1 MDKLAIIIV
10 VLMLGNGYYKQCN
23 EKTAAKESNLEIATK
38 YYIAEDYKEALPY
51 YKKVIYK
58 DKAMNNG
65 STFYRFAYSWE
76 QVEPNMKE
84 SFAPFYSIS
93 AYILERDNDT
103 KNKYYSYAINKE
115 KKFGVTHDGFNNELI
130 NQMLT
135 LPLNK
140 NLLICLWAAIA
151 IATIFLL
158 AILIRF
164 FSTSK
169 ERKPKWHGF
178 KRDLKELFDT
188 KYYKYYSQHMD
199 EHFKR
204 LEKLQEL
211 YVPMLQMAKN
221 EHNISYENF
230 LLYKFC
236 QVIFT
241 RDASKKKI
249 SPNAVDYKT
258 VDKGLNAF
266 FPVEVENT
274 VTLEAYQKR
283 INFINK
289 AYAFFSAWH
298 KLQEK
303 YNYILFEIPEWG
315 ALATTLVLRTK
326 DTVLLE
332 KVNNICDNY
341 EDASC
346 FGYRKRFMLVAN
358 MIYHNTFSSG
368 DAISEILKTE
378 MFDRMT
384 NKRFAFRK
392 AFMKMQ
398 NFLIHILP
406 IYFFSYVYSVIFAL
420 FGNGNSFNNALI
432 ASVFAVAA
440 IPLKRII
447 SGDINFISISESEQ
461 IAKANKEPQ
470 TEQFYDSSS
479 LHSYENDTDYYEYE
493 QPEDSFDN
501 FDDDYEQQI
510 RREKDEERERRNQ
523 EDRERQNAERQRRQ
537 EDQERRAAE
546 RKKIIT
552 ISDIQQK
559 GRWYAIFDETGK
571 KIKEIPVSKGNLLG
585 FSSSFFILVS
595 GRWYAT
601 YDGNCNKIK
610 DIPVQKGE
618 FQSIAGDT
626 FILQHGRWLT
636 TYRSD
641 GTKVAERPA

>member
-10 VLMLGNGYYKQCN
+10 VLMLGNGYYRQCN
-23 EKTAAKESNLEIATK
+23 EKAAAKESNLEIATK

-103 KNKYYSYAINKE
+103 KNKYYSYALNKE
-115 KKFGVTHDGFNNELI
+115 KKFGVTHNGFNNDLI

-140 NLLICLWAAIA
+140 NVLICLWVAIA
-151 IATIFLL
+151 ITTIFLL

-169 ERKPKWHGF
+169 NRRPKWHGF

-204 LEKLQEL
+204 LENLQEL

-241 RDASKKKI
+241 RESSKKKI

-274 VTLEAYQKR
+274 VTLETYQKR

-289 AYAFFSAWH
+289 SYAFFSAWH

-315 ALATTLVLRTK
+315 TLATTLVLRANDIT
-326 DTVLLE
+326 LLE

-346 FGYRKRFMLVAN
+346 FDYRKRFMLAAN
-358 MIYHNTFSSG
+358 MIYHNADSNG

-378 MFDRMT
+378 IFDSMA
-384 NKRFAFRK
+384 NKRFVFRK

-406 IYFFSYVYSVIFAL
+406 IYSFAYAYSVVFAL
-420 FGNGNSFNNALI
+420 LGSGNSFNNALI
-432 ASVFAVAA
+432 ASLFAVAA

-447 SGDINFISISESEQ
+447 SKDMEIISISESEQ
-461 IAKANKEPQ
+461 IAKAKKEAQ
-470 TEQFYDSSS
+470 TERAHDFSG
-479 LHSYENDTDYYEYE
+479 LHSHKSEKIYYEYE
-493 QPEDSFDN
+493 EPEDSCDN
-501 FDDDYEQQI
+501 FDDDYEEQI

-537 EDQERRAAE
+537 EEQERRASE
-546 RKKIIT
+546 RKE
-552 ISDIQQK
+552 
-559 GRWYAIFDETGK
+559 REDERKRQLNKKYYCEYCGK
-571 KIKEIPVSKGNLLG
+571 EYNNIESLTRAPCYKHPNGHYKGNHKLYEGSKKSSYVCKYCGKEYNNIETLTRNYCYRHPNGHYKG
-585 FSSSFFILVS
+585 FH
-595 GRWYAT
+595 A
-601 YDGNCNKIK
+601 
-610 DIPVQKGE
+610 
-618 FQSIAGDT
+618 
-626 FILQHGRWLT
+626 
-636 TYRSD
+636 
-641 GTKVAERPA
+641 PAL

>member
-23 EKTAAKESNLEIATK
+23 EKAAAKESNLEIATK

-51 YKKVIYK
+51 YKRVIYK

-84 SFAPFYSIS
+84 SFALFYSIS
-93 AYILERDNDT
+93 AYVLERDNDT
-103 KNKYYSYAINKE
+103 KNKYYSYALNKE
-115 KKFGVTHDGFNNELI
+115 KKFGVTHNGFNNDLI

-140 NLLICLWAAIA
+140 NVLICLWVAIA

-164 FSTSK
+164 FSTLK
-169 ERKPKWHGF
+169 KRKPKWHGF

-204 LEKLQEL
+204 LENLQEL

-274 VTLEAYQKR
+274 VTLETYQKR

-289 AYAFFSAWH
+289 SYAFFSAWH

-315 ALATTLVLRTK
+315 TLATTLVLRANDIT
-326 DTVLLE
+326 LFE
-332 KVNNICDNY
+332 KLNNICDNY

-346 FGYRKRFMLVAN
+346 FSYRKRFMLAAN
-358 MIYHNTFSSG
+358 MIYHNADSNG
-368 DAISEILKTE
+368 DAISGILKTE
-378 MFDRMT
+378 IFDSMA
-384 NKRFAFRK
+384 NKRFVFRK

-406 IYFFSYVYSVIFAL
+406 IYSFAYAYSVVFAL
-420 FGNGNSFNNALI
+420 LGSGNSFNNALI

-447 SGDINFISISESEQ
+447 SKDMEIISISESEQ
-461 IAKANKEPQ
+461 IAKAKKEAQ
-470 TEQFYDSSS
+470 TERAHDFSG
-479 LHSYENDTDYYEYE
+479 LHSHKNEKKYYEYE
-493 QPEDSFDN
+493 EPEDSYEN
-501 FDDDYEQQI
+501 SDDDYENQI
-510 RREKDEERERRNQ
+510 RREKDEERQRRNQ

-537 EDQERRAAE
+537 EEQERRTAE
-546 RKKIIT
+546 RKE
-552 ISDIQQK
+552 
-559 GRWYAIFDETGK
+559 REDERKRQLNKKYYCEYCGK
-571 KIKEIPVSKGNLLG
+571 EYNSIESLTRAPCYKHPNGHYKGNHKLYEGSKKSSYVCKYCGKEYNNIETLTRNYCYRHPNGHYKG
-585 FSSSFFILVS
+585 FH
-595 GRWYAT
+595 A
-601 YDGNCNKIK
+601 
-610 DIPVQKGE
+610 
-618 FQSIAGDT
+618 
-626 FILQHGRWLT
+626 
-636 TYRSD
+636 
-641 GTKVAERPA
+641 PAL